1 MDSAPLVGRAAQ
13 KLIKERYML
22 TRNWPRRLLCL
33 TLSLPLGS
41 ALACGPD
48 FPMRLL
54 DNRGQTL
61 SELPEG
67 NFNFEI
73 SRLGRSIAGLKNIA
87 PVTGNQDYSYS
98 EETDQPSPRDLAEQV
113 GLSVEQQALVKQL
126 RSVAD
131 AHQVEIDGKALP
143 PELVLYL
150 AGAAAFNA
158 ADYALAAEYFHKV
171 LALPADQRPLRS
183 TWAAYSLG
191 RALFAMSSQVDA
203 APGLLAQSRLAFE
216 QTRQL
221 SIDSFSDPLELGVS
235 SLGEEARVVRTAG
248 DWNRAIELYAT
259 QNLQGSPVGYS
270 SLKQL
275 MAELAAMPEVSL
287 AQLLQGKPVQQLVT
301 ASLISRL
308 GWSFGE
314 QPQNELKL
322 IKLLQSST
330 RGTLENADRLAAVNY
345 QQGDYA
351 SANAFL
357 EHAGDGGL
365 AWWLRAK
372 LALRDG
378 DKVAAAAAYAKAAQ
392 AFPQDE
398 SWGERRTPD
407 FDYEALQPKCRV
419 EGESAILALQRGEY
433 LQAFDQ
439 LYRSQDIYW
448 FDAATVAERVLT
460 VDELKH
466 YVDTTLPVPLP
477 FSEQDLK
484 SYIAKMDAEGGEN
497 FNAPALTV
505 AAKLRNLLGR
515 RLLREGRY
523 DEAPAYFDNPQL
535 YSLAKWYGELR
546 RDAESKWW
554 PTKRAFAYF
563 HAADLSRHY
572 GMELLGYEMSPD
584 FATFD
589 GNYSLQSAELKVGPL
604 VAQEEFNRQQASA
617 AQPDLRYH
625 YRYVANELASR
636 AADNLPHTSQAFAA
650 VLCAAT
656 GWNADQEQKQVF
668 YRRYI
673 NEGPY
678 VGWAGYFGNQ
688 CPYPDF
694 QAANKRY
701 VTELVAPLRSTLRPY
716 KKALEY
722 GGVAVVVAAALFF
735 INRRRRKAQ

>member
-1 MDSAPLVGRAAQ
+1 M
-13 KLIKERYML
+13 LIRK
-22 TRNWPRRLLCL
+22 WPHHLLCL

-41 ALACGPD
+41 VLACGPD

-67 NFNFEI
+67 NFNFEV
-73 SRLGRSIAGLKNIA
+73 SRLGGSIAGLKNIA
-87 PVTGNQDYSYS
+87 PATGNQDYSYG
-98 EETDQPSPRDLAEQV
+98 EEAGQPSPRDLAEQV

-131 AHQVEIDGKALP
+131 ARQVEVDGKALP
-143 PELVLYL
+143 PELMFYL

-191 RALFAMSSQVDA
+191 RALFAMNSQVDTV
-203 APGLLAQSRLAFE
+203 PSLLAQSQLAFE

-221 SIDSFSDPLELGVS
+221 SIDGFSDPLELGVA
-235 SLGEEARVVRTAG
+235 SLGEEARVVRAAG

-259 QNLQGSPVGYS
+259 QNRHGSPVGYS

-275 MAELAAMPEVSL
+275 VAELAAMPETSL

-314 QPQNELKL
+314 QPPNELKL
-322 IKLLQSST
+322 IKLLQNST

-351 SANAFL
+351 SAKAFL

-378 DKVAAAAAYAKAAQ
+378 DKVAATAAYAKAAQ
-392 AFPQDE
+392 AFPQNE

-407 FDYEALQPKCRV
+407 FDYESLQPKCRV
-419 EGESAILALQRGEY
+419 EGESAILALQRGDY

-448 FDAATVAERVLT
+448 F
-460 VDELKH
+460 
-466 YVDTTLPVPLP
+466 
-477 FSEQDLK
+477 
-484 SYIAKMDAEGGEN
+484 
-497 FNAPALTV
+497 
-505 AAKLRNLLGR
+505 
-515 RLLREGRY
+515 
-523 DEAPAYFDNPQL
+523 
-535 YSLAKWYGELR
+535 
-546 RDAESKWW
+546 
-554 PTKRAFAYF
+554 
-563 HAADLSRHY
+563 LS
-572 GMELLGYEMSPD
+572 
-584 FATFD
+584 
-589 GNYSLQSAELKVGPL
+589 
-604 VAQEEFNRQQASA
+604 
-617 AQPDLRYH
+617 
-625 YRYVANELASR
+625 
-636 AADNLPHTSQAFAA
+636 
-650 VLCAAT
+650 
-656 GWNADQEQKQVF
+656 
-668 YRRYI
+668 
-673 NEGPY
+673 
-678 VGWAGYFGNQ
+678 
-688 CPYPDF
+688 
-694 QAANKRY
+694 
-701 VTELVAPLRSTLRPY
+701 
-716 KKALEY
+716 
-722 GGVAVVVAAALFF
+722 
-735 INRRRRKAQ
+735 